1 MESSKAEVLA
11 TNEAFYRAFEKKDL
25 QAMTLIWSQGTG
37 SSCVHPGSSLLQSW
51 SAVRQSWEAIFANTD
66 YLEIDF
72 SVLSLEL
79 GDRVAY
85 VLVEETVLQISQR
98 RRLEAQSLATNI
110 FQKLGPKWYLTHHH
124 GSPIVR

>member
-1 MESSKAEVLA
+1 MDGDKAEILA

-25 QAMTLIWSQGTG
+25 DAMTLIWSQGTG
-37 SSCVHPGSSLLQSW
+37 SSCVHPGSSLLKGW
-51 SAVRQSWEAIFANTD
+51 SAVQQSWEAIFTNTD

-72 SVLSLEL
+72 DILSLEWSE
-79 GDRVAY
+79 RVAY
-85 VLVEETVLQISQR
+85 ALVQETVLQISQG